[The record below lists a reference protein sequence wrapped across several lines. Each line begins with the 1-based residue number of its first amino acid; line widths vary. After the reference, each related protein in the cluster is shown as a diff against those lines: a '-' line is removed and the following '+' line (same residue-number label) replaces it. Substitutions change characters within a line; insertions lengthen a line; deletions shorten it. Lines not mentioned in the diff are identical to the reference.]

1 MGFKNVNPE
10 DLIVSIWFSK
20 TSIWIFVDGYL
31 DSLNLWYIIDIIPF
45 SLAKNLLEV
54 WVEYDI
60 SHVSKN
66 TMINFIIDTS
76 NEKIF
81 LKIINNDKEYIN
93 NIKNSRENFDELVN
107 IIFNFLY
114 KNNINLSKIDNIFI
128 NRGPGKFTSIWSAI
142 SIVKALKIS
151 KNINIYG
158 FDSGQITNNNYDKLF
173 KLLKEGRLTK
183 NFIEPKYLN

>member
-1 MGFKNVNPE
+1 
-10 DLIVSIWFSK
+10 
-20 TSIWIFVDGYL
+20 
-31 DSLNLWYIIDIIPF
+31 
-45 SLAKNLLEV
+45 
-54 WVEYDI
+54 
-60 SHVSKN
+60 
-66 TMINFIIDTS
+66 MINFIIDTS
-76 NEKIF
+76 NETIF

-128 NRGPGKFTSIWSAI
+128 NQGPGKLTSIRSAI

-158 FDSGQITNNNYDKLF
+158 FDSGQITNKNYDILF